1 PRVLENARPEAAVAV
16 GAAFYGR
23 LRQNP
28 DAARRLL
35 IRAGSARAYYIGV
48 NVSQG
53 AAGEAA
59 AGTTAGRT
67 AVCVMPKGTQEGSR
81 FTLDREFVVTS
92 NRPAA
97 FTLYS
102 TTQRDGTPGEIV
114 TFTEADED
122 VLAHAPL
129 VTAFRFGKR
138 SRQVPIPV
146 RLATVFTETGTLEL
160 WCES

>member
-1 PRVLENARPEAAVAV
+1 RHLRAFLVRAGEAAGAPGAIAPDAVLFNGGFFTPSRARERMIEALAGWFGETPRVLENARPEAAVAV

-59 AGTTAGRT
+59 AGTTAG
-67 AVCVMPKGTQEGSR
+67 
-81 FTLDREFVVTS
+81 
-92 NRPAA
+92 
-97 FTLYS
+97 
-102 TTQRDGTPGEIV
+102 
-114 TFTEADED
+114 
-122 VLAHAPL
+122 
-129 VTAFRFGKR
+129 
-138 SRQVPIPV
+138 
-146 RLATVFTETGTLEL
+146 
-160 WCES
+160 